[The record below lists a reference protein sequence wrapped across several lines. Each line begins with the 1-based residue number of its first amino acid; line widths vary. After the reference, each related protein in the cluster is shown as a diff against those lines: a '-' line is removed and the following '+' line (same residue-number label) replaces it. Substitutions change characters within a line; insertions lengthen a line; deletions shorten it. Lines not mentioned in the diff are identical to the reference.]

1 MAGDTICSVNT
12 AGSAGARGPAKPAA
26 AAISPAASHNFSLAK
41 VIAIFTVAAGH
52 WFAGSLLWIPV
63 TFGLFV
69 FAFSSGYFTS
79 RIYGVR
85 IDRGRFWRKKLERLG
100 LRYWVILSFLAIVVA
115 LRGRTV
121 LHWHTL
127 VHYAGLS
134 GVLNWLHV
142 PNRSGLGGGLWFFT
156 LLLIFYLAYP
166 YLAKIGRSRRAA
178 AAVSLVTAVGATYL
192 QAHVEVGHELWLT
205 SLGFILGVMYG
216 SNEPRF
222 GSWPA
227 ALVALLGC
235 GLLAVLNAVVHYK
248 GANTAL
254 MTLTSIAIA
263 VWLAKTRLPAWPLLK
278 RIASLETYLLEIF
291 LIHTYLF
298 IHPTGRNV
306 LDFIIS
312 MVLVMAA
319 AVAINRLAGF
329 VTRLV
334 FDRPVPLAM
343 PQA

>member
-1 MAGDTICSVNT
+1 MASDPLYSVNR
-12 AGSAGARGPAKPAA
+12 AGSTRASPKPSTS
-26 AAISPAASHNFSLAK
+26 ISPAVSHNYSLAK

-69 FAFSSGYFTS
+69 FAFSSAYFTS

-100 LRYWVILSFLAIVVA
+100 LRYWVILTFLAVVVA
-115 LRGRTV
+115 LRGKTI

-127 VHYAGLS
+127 MHYAGLS
-134 GVLNWLHV
+134 GVLNWAHV

-166 YLAKIGRSRRAA
+166 YLAKVASSQRAA
-178 AAVSLVTAVGATYL
+178 VAVSLVTAVGATYL

-222 GSWPA
+222 SSWLA
-227 ALVALLGC
+227 ASVALLGC

-263 VWLAKTRLPAWPLLK
+263 VWLAKTHMPQWSLLK
-278 RIASLETYLLEIF
+278 RVASLETYLLEIF

-298 IHPTGRNV
+298 IHPTGRSV
-306 LDFIIS
+306 VDFIIS
-312 MVLVMAA
+312 MALILIA
-319 AVAINRLAGF
+319 AVAINRIAGL